1 MLRSVVLA
9 TALLLCTLSIKAQSI
24 SSTIVDKDTISYR
37 YTPIDQTPKFEGFGL
52 RVLDYLHLLPDEQK
66 RANFAAFGL
75 PAYSANTGLR
85 FVAIG
90 NLEYRNITNSSQ
102 IDNLRIELSASL
114 TGYYSLLVRGN
125 NHFNNR
131 KHSLIYE
138 VEAQSLPTYLYGLD
152 FCASS
157 DNKHGRY
164 IANSYRINLA
174 YRWHATNFLNID
186 TSLEYLHKRATN
198 LSMRAAEIVA
208 GRASTYSGLR
218 AKLGV
223 EISTIKTLEIN
234 KKRGIYF
241 NIEASINPSLLSSYT
256 HTLWQFGAQF
266 NYYQP
271 LWHGALLALDIYGQM
286 QSPHTPWILRLG
298 LGSEQRMRS
307 YYHSRYNGNTL
318 LGGQLELR
326 QRVWEGLVVAIW
338 SGAATTASRND
349 ALAWQKILPD
359 YGAGIRYYTSPHS
372 ALRLDLGFGR
382 HGLNF
387 VVGLNES
394 F

>member
-1 MLRSVVLA
+1 M
-9 TALLLCTLSIKAQSI
+9 
-24 SSTIVDKDTISYR
+24 
-37 YTPIDQTPKFEGFGL
+37 
-52 RVLDYLHLLPDEQK
+52 
-66 RANFAAFGL
+66 
-75 PAYSANTGLR
+75 
-85 FVAIG
+85 
-90 NLEYRNITNSSQ
+90 
-102 IDNLRIELSASL
+102 
-114 TGYYSLLVRGN
+114 
-125 NHFNNR
+125 
-131 KHSLIYE
+131 
-138 VEAQSLPTYLYGLD
+138 
-152 FCASS
+152 
-157 DNKHGRY
+157 
-164 IANSYRINLA
+164 
-174 YRWHATNFLNID
+174 
-186 TSLEYLHKRATN
+186 
-198 LSMRAAEIVA
+198 
-208 GRASTYSGLR
+208 
-218 AKLGV
+218 
-223 EISTIKTLEIN
+223 
-234 KKRGIYF
+234 
-241 NIEASINPSLLSSYT
+241 ASIYPSLLSSYT
-256 HTLWQFGAQF
+256 HTLWQVGAQF

-338 SGAATTASRND
+338 GGAATIASRND

>member
-9 TALLLCTLSIKAQSI
+9 TALLLCTLSLKAQSV

-37 YTPIDQTPKFEGFGL
+37 YTPIDQTPKLEGFGL

-66 RANFAAFGL
+66 QANFAAFGL

-85 FVAIG
+85 FVVVG
-90 NLEYRNITNSSQ
+90 NLEYRNITNANQ
-102 IDNLRIELSASL
+102 IDDLRIELSASL
-114 TGYYSLLVRGN
+114 TGYYNALIRGN
-125 NHFNNR
+125 NYFNNR
-131 KHSLIYE
+131 KHSLLYE
-138 VEAQSLPTYLYGLD
+138 VEAQSLPAYLYGLD
-152 FCASS
+152 FRTSS
-157 DNKHGRY
+157 DDKPGRY
-164 IANSYRINLA
+164 TANSYRASLR
-174 YRWHATNFLNID
+174 YQWRATNFLNIG

-198 LSMRAAEIVA
+198 LSSRATEIVA
-208 GRASTYSGLR
+208 DRASIYSGLR
-218 AKLGV
+218 AKLGA

-234 KKRGIYF
+234 NKQGIYF
-241 NIEASINPSLLSSYT
+241 DIEASISPSFLSSYK
-256 HTLWQFGAQF
+256 HTLWQVGAQF

-271 LWHGALLALDIYGQM
+271 LWRGALLALDFYGQL
-286 QSPHTPWILRLG
+286 QSPHTPWILRLC

-326 QRVWEGLVVAIW
+326 QRVWEGLVIAIW
-338 SGAATTASRND
+338 GGAATTASKD
-349 ALAWQKILPD
+349 DTLAWKKILPD

-372 ALRLDLGFGR
+372 ALRLDFGFGR
-382 HGLNF
+382 HGFNF